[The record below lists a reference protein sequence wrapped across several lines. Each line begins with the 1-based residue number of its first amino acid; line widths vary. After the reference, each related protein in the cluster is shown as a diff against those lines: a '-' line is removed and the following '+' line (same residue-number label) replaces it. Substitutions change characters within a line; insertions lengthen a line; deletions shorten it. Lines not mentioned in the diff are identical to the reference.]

1 MRKIFSDRGF
11 KDFLD
16 WQEQDRKTFKKIT
29 DLIKD
34 IERNGELNG
43 IGKPEALKGDLQGR
57 FSRKIDEKNRL
68 VYRITDDN
76 SIEITQCKGHYS
88 DK

>member
-1 MRKIFSDRGF
+1 MRKIFHERGF
-11 KDFLD
+11 EEILY
-16 WQEQDRKTFKKIT
+16 WQTTDKKVFKKIN

-43 IGKPEALKGDLQGR
+43 IGKPEALKDNWQGWY
-57 FSRKIDEKNRL
+57 SRRIDEKNRL
-68 VYRITDDN
+68 IYRVCED
-76 SIEITQCKGHYS
+76 SVEIAQCKGHYG